1 MVVGT
6 LSVLILQI
14 GLTARGH
21 VEHAQGVSDRV
32 DVELALQSREAQLAF
47 SLLTNPWMVSKQT
60 DESSFTHRWDFS
72 GRPFSVDDAIF
83 EIQDLAGL
91 RPIPQDESALDSF
104 PLVLQA
110 LLGLSVAEATTAAD
124 KLKAAMREPDWIL
137 LQSYSD
143 FVALGVLTA
152 DQVARLRQFTTL
164 YPNLVFNPLTAPA
177 EILALQFDSAT
188 IAALSAS
195 RARSELDQSSFVSI
209 TGIDDEFNSFSVG
222 SALLVKARVTR
233 GRALASK
240 QGVWI
245 VNPYDREPLR
255 YWSRQRVRTE
265 N

>member
-1 MVVGT
+1 MVIGT

-21 VEHAQGVSDRV
+21 VEHAQGVSDRM

-60 DESSFTHRWDFS
+60 DESSFTRQWDFS
-72 GRPFSVDDAIF
+72 GRPFSVDDTIF

-91 RPIPQDESALDSF
+91 RPMPQDESALDSF
-104 PLVLQA
+104 PLVLQS

-124 KLKAAMREPDWIL
+124 KLKAEMREPDWVT

-152 DQVARLRQFTTL
+152 DQVERLRQFTTL

-188 IAALSAS
+188 LAALSAA

-222 SALLVKARVTR
+222 AALLVKARVTR

-245 VNPYDREPLR
+245 VNPYDKEPLR